1 MGPPS
6 GGLCAAIVRRYS
18 APASSTAAA
27 WACWRQR
34 RSSPTLGWNTAGCWL
49 TRTSSNVPGDLSL
62 RLNRCGRA
70 QRWRL
75 ASRGTSP
82 TEEAMS
88 ETSFPTPQPPSRKA
102 ARVPSPD
109 GDEGRAGGAEGAPPE
124 GPAPPGSL
132 TWSTRGRSAFEGLRR
147 ASTVRSGPF
156 TVSWVPAVP
165 GQPPALGFAIGK
177 KVGNAVVR
185 NRLRRRLREAARQ
198 LVTLPPGTY
207 LIRARPAAAALSF
220 QEISA
225 HLSRAT
231 SSLLALGRPMHHQ
244 RAATQERVASEP
256 DPPVAEGQ

>member
-1 MGPPS
+1 ME
-6 GGLCAAIVRRYS
+6 RRRLLADAHKLERY
-18 APASSTAAA
+18 
-27 WACWRQR
+27 C
-34 RSSPTLGWNTAGCWL
+34 
-49 TRTSSNVPGDLSL
+49 DLSL
-62 RLNRCGRA
+62 RFNRCGRA
-70 QRWRL
+70 ERWRL

-88 ETSFPTPQPPSRKA
+88 ETSLSTPQPPSRKA
-102 ARVPSPD
+102 ARVPSPN

-132 TWSTRGRSAFEGLRR
+132 TWRTRGRSAFEGLRR

-165 GQPPALGFAIGK
+165 GQPPALAFAIGK
-177 KVGNAVVR
+177 RVGNAVVR
-185 NRLRRRLREAARQ
+185 NRLRRRLREAARH

-207 LIRARPAAAALSF
+207 LIRARPSAVALSF

-231 SSLLALGRPMHHQ
+231 SSLATSARPLPPQ
-244 RAATQERVASEP
+244 AVAQDRVTSVP
-256 DPPVAEGQ
+256 GPPAAEG